1 MVSDTEAASA
11 ELPPGDPHS
20 LYWSQV
26 LTGAWTCL
34 GWAELEAK
42 QLDVAE
48 TYLRSA
54 WALSQGATSGY
65 QLARLLEAKGNKSEA
80 AHLYELASI
89 TGVDPPLAGTL
100 GSRSDLTL
108 HIAESYK
115 HLTGKELTATPYKKN
130 GFYDGGLRSELDKQ
144 IEVHPIVKATKLTG
158 SAYFMAAFEAGKP
171 TKVQLIAG
179 DKSLASLV
187 PTLQAHVFPPV
198 LPPGSKARLMREI
211 RVICTPWAGCD
222 ADLLL
227 PTSIQTSFPTVVNV
241 TKPGDSSAG
250 PKLVPMQPQH

>member
-1 MVSDTEAASA
+1 MVSETEAAST
-11 ELPPGDPHS
+11 ELSLDDPHS

-26 LTGAWTCL
+26 LSGAWTCL

-42 QLDVAE
+42 ATDVAE
-48 TYLRSA
+48 NYLRSA

-65 QLARLLEAKGNKSEA
+65 QLARLLEVKGSKAEA

-89 TGVDPPLAGTL
+89 TGVDPPLGGTP
-100 GSRSDLTL
+100 GSRSDLSL

-144 IEVHPIVKATKLTG
+144 IEVHPIVKNTKLTG
-158 SAYFMAAFEAGKP
+158 TAYFIAAFEAGKP
-171 TKVQLIAG
+171 TKVQLLSG
-179 DKSLASLV
+179 DKPLTSLT
-187 PTLQAHVFPPV
+187 PTLQAHVFPNV
-198 LPPGSKARLMREI
+198 LPQESKARLLREI

-227 PTSIQTSFPTVVNV
+227 PTSLQISFPTVV
-241 TKPGDSSAG
+241 TKPADAPAS
-250 PKLVPMQPQH
+250 PKLVRMQPQH